1 MSAIGLTGSEP
12 VAPGPEE
19 GAFLL
24 LVKPAEE
31 FLESRIGLDLF
42 NPVERVPQFVVR
54 PGLMDEILAGVAGRR
69 RVPSALAARDHVV
82 PSRGH
87 LSLTKCAAFGH
98 AADSILLQKK
108 IAIRLPP
115 GSNSFESD
123 EPLAGLFHQ
132 LTPSAFKNRNS
143 ARKGL
148 GRSIYFAFRGSKWY
162 ARPVTLRIQ
171 ALI

>member
-1 MSAIGLTGSEP
+1 MSAIRLTGSEP

-31 FLESRIGLDLF
+31 FLESRIGLNLLDR
-42 NPVERVPQFVVR
+42 VERVPQFVVR

-82 PSRGH
+82 TSRGH

-98 AADSILLQKK
+98 AADPILL
-108 IAIRLPP
+108 R
-115 GSNSFESD
+115 
-123 EPLAGLFHQ
+123 
-132 LTPSAFKNRNS
+132 KNNHSTSTRQQF
-143 ARKGL
+143 
-148 GRSIYFAFRGSKWY
+148 I
-162 ARPVTLRIQ
+162 
-171 ALI
+171 